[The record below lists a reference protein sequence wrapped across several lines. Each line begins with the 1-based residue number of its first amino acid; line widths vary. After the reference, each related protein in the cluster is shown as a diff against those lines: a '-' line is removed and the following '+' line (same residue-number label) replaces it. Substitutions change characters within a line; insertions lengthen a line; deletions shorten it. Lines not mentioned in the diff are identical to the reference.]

1 MLQKAA
7 VIAAAPSDPGMP
19 KGYQRVPVAI
29 QSRFLGWQVFFHSKY
44 MVMCTYLCGESFK
57 MAYVYRRQ
65 PVFADVPALRRKYI
79 PPPLTMEH
87 VSKYEEW
94 NHGASESNW
103 SRIPKTQAGLARL
116 EKELAKRL
124 NIMQV

>member
-1 MLQKAA
+1 
-7 VIAAAPSDPGMP
+7 MP
-19 KGYQRVPVAI
+19 EILKR
-29 QSRFLGWQVFFHSKY
+29 
-44 MVMCTYLCGESFK
+44 
-57 MAYVYRRQ
+57 
-65 PVFADVPALRRKYI
+65 D
-79 PPPLTMEH
+79 